1 MTTQRLLM
9 STVLLTLPIFA
20 CAPKPPLIPTSAP
33 TSVETT
39 ATYEALRG
47 LPAPSNPVPVAVY
60 SYPDLTGQL
69 KESETVS
76 SNSRAVTQ
84 GAVWMLVK
92 ALKDAAGGRWFKV
105 IQRANLD
112 NLLKERQIIR
122 ETRGR
127 AEKQTGQAQ
136 TVLPSLLFAGVI
148 LEGGIIGYD
157 SNTVTG
163 GIGARYLGIGG
174 DAQYRQDTVTV
185 YLNAISSQ
193 TGEILK
199 SVMTRKTVA
208 SYGVRGSIFKF
219 VAFQKLL
226 EGETGYTVNEPGQIA
241 VAQSIEHAVRA
252 LIIEGALEGLWK
264 FEDEIAGKEETQTY
278 LADKEDDL
286 LLGDAT
292 SNIAQALLTEEQ
304 LGKLAEAREARRERL
319 KAQVESGK
327 QRQLA
332 AGEEQ
337 GFEQSPLV
345 AKAATAPGPASPQPA
360 TGQPRPAAVVK
371 HRQSAVPSQVVPV
384 AASLVR
390 TQRAAAD
397 SRPINISALHTLLA
411 EFSEETR
418 RLSLRLRTQRGEPSQ
433 GRPNLQPAG
442 KPVLGKTTPIA
453 ATQTLPNATLGD
465 EKL

>member
-1 MTTQRLLM
+1 MSIQKLQRLLM
-9 STVLLTLPIFA
+9 AAVLVAPIVA

-47 LPAPSNPVPVAVY
+47 LPAPSHPVPVAVY

-69 KESETVS
+69 KASETVS
-76 SNSRAVTQ
+76 TNSRAVTQ

-122 ETRGR
+122 ETRSR
-127 AEKQTGQAQ
+127 AEKRTGQAQ
-136 TVLPSLLFAGVI
+136 ASLPSLLFAGVI

-208 SYGVRGSIFKF
+208 SYGVRGSVFKF

-241 VAQSIEHAVRA
+241 VAQAIEHAVRA
-252 LIIEGALEGLWK
+252 LIIEGALEGLWN
-264 FEDEIAGKEETQTY
+264 FEDEIAGKEETQLY

-292 SNIAQALLTEEQ
+292 SNIAQTLLTEEQ

-319 KAQVESGK
+319 KAQAESK
-327 QRQLA
+327 QQRQLA
-332 AGEEQ
+332 AER
-337 GFEQSPLV
+337 EQSRKQNPLA
-345 AKAATAPGPASPQPA
+345 AKDSAASGQASPQPA
-360 TGQPRPAAVVK
+360 TGQLRPAAAK
-371 HRQSAVPSQVVPV
+371 HRRSAKTGEMAPL
-384 AASLVR
+384 AASLERVP
-390 TQRAAAD
+390 
-397 SRPINISALHTLLA
+397 PIDIAALHTLLA
-411 EFSEETR
+411 EFSAETR
-418 RLSLRLRTQRGEPSQ
+418 RLSQRFRTRQTS
-433 GRPNLQPAG
+433 
-442 KPVLGKTTPIA
+442 KTARTATPIA
-453 ATQTLPNATLGD
+453 ATQTLPNAKPGD
-465 EKL
+465 EDL